1 MSLLQNIDASKAS
14 DQDRIS
20 GKMLK
25 ATATSIAAPVTKMFT
40 VSIQLASYSLTMY
53 TWSNIVPF
61 LPRHPHEFTLLSVE
75 L

>member
-53 TWSNIVPF
+53 T
-61 LPRHPHEFTLLSVE
+61 
-75 L
+75 